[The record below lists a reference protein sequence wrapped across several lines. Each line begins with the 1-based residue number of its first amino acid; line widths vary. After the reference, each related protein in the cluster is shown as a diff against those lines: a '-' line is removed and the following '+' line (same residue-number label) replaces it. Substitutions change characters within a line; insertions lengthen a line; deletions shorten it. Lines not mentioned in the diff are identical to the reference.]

1 MWTLY
6 SPKRPSKLFLLLFNI
21 HKLYKK
27 RSSSDEK
34 KNGEHKEAEKNQWCE
49 PTDIDPMCVC
59 VVLSYGLCTSIPRNL

>member
-1 MWTLY
+1 MN
-6 SPKRPSKLFLLLFNI
+6 SIFPKTTIEAIFIIVQYPQTI
-21 HKLYKK
+21 YKK
-27 RSSSDEK
+27 RSSSDKK